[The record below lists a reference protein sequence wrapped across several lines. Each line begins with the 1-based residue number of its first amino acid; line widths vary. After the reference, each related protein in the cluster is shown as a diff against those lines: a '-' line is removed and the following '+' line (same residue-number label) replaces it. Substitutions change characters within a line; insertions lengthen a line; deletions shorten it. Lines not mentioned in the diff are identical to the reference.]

1 MLFHLKVGQNRRSL
15 VTNDSAGGS
24 KNKCGWFFRGVGGV
38 LWRLLGSWGDDDPTH
53 WVHMPGPCGG
63 SLGEGYDA
71 WWWETYSGTR
81 KGEGE
86 GYDDMIWCD
95 VMWCDMI
102 WYDITWYDDKW
113 IFNGISRYVYIYTQ
127 IPDSNI
133 AELLEYRLCLGPAYR
148 RDKWFISWMYFHDAF
163 SSGLFH
169 QETGQSN
176 HKKSPHRISEISKG
190 DRAEYLCGFLVLL
203 YSKNV

>member
-1 MLFHLKVGQNRRSL
+1 MNFSGCWRCVVQVAGELGWWPHPLGTYKVYHLLFI
-15 VTNDSAGGS
+15 
-24 KNKCGWFFRGVGGV
+24 
-38 LWRLLGSWGDDDPTH
+38 
-53 WVHMPGPCGG
+53 MPGPCGG

-95 VMWCDMI
+95 MI
-102 WYDITWYDDKW
+102 WYDLIWYDMVWYDM
-113 IFNGISRYVYIYTQ
+113 ILHDMMINGYGISRYVYIYIQ
-127 IPDSNI
+127 IPYSNI

-148 RDKWFISWMYFHDAF
+148 RDKWFISWMYFQHAF

-169 QETGQSN
+169 QRRANPTTKKAHTEFQRSQSAIGPN
-176 HKKSPHRISEISKG
+176 TFVVS
-190 DRAEYLCGFLVLL
+190 
-203 YSKNV
+203 